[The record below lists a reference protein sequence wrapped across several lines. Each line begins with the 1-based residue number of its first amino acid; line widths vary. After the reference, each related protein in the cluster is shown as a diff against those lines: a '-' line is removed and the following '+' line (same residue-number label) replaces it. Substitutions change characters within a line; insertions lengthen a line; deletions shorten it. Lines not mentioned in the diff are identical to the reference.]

1 MRNILKKTFSLLLIG
16 VVTVSMFSF
25 TTPNRVDAVGTPFIV
40 LKIEKDKRFT
50 NIAHKKDGYV
60 ICKFFDRDGK
70 CFDKDGGDIN
80 FKLGDNVQRI
90 DLPSNT
96 KKIEVEAFTPTI
108 TNPPNLKR
116 FKATFTVLPYHNIWH
131 LPNDKTFLEIL
142 ISPTAVSMN
151 HSSDHCIIKNYHAE
165 RIKVKKG

>member
-25 TTPNRVDAVGTPFIV
+25 TTPNRVDAVGTPFI
-40 LKIEKDKRFT
+40 LLRIGKGELFS
-50 NIAHKKDGYV
+50 NIDHKKDGYV

-70 CFDKDGGDIN
+70 RFDERGGAIS
-80 FKLGDNVQRI
+80 FKSGDNEQRI

-116 FKATFTVLPYHNIWH
+116 FKATFTVLP
-131 LPNDKTFLEIL
+131 
-142 ISPTAVSMN
+142 
-151 HSSDHCIIKNYHAE
+151 
-165 RIKVKKG
+165 